1 VIDTRHEFAGLF
13 SLYLWVT
20 VGAVVVVFAVTLF
33 TVIRFRRRD
42 GEVGLPRGKDKAPLA
57 ESLYAAG
64 LAVIAVIL
72 VAATFHTENRVDP
85 VRADPGLRIA
95 ITGFQ
100 WQWRFDYENGRSVL
114 GTRDTLPTLVVPV
127 NTLIRFTATST
138 DVIHSFWI
146 PSERFKRDAFP
157 YRTTTFDLVFD
168 HEGTLLGHCA
178 EFCGLRHANMD
189 FYVRVVSAAAFS
201 AWEQGA

>member
-1 VIDTRHEFAGLF
+1 VVDTRHEFAGLF

-20 VGAVVVVFAVTLF
+20 GGVVAIVFAVTLF
-33 TVIRFRRRD
+33 TVIRFRRRAGD
-42 GEVGLPRGKDKAPLA
+42 AGYPHGRNQAPLA
-57 ESLYAAG
+57 ESLYAVG
-64 LAVIAVIL
+64 LAVIAALL
-72 VAATFHTENRVDP
+72 VAATFRTEDRVDP
-85 VRADPGLRIA
+85 VRARPGLRVA

-100 WQWRFDYENGRSVL
+100 WQWRFDYDNGASVL

-127 NTLIRFTATST
+127 DTLVRFTARSD

-146 PSERFKRDAFP
+146 PSERFKRDVFP

-178 EFCGLRHANMD
+178 EFCGLRHSNMD
-189 FYVRVVSAAAFS
+189 FYVRVVSADAFRSWERS
-201 AWEQGA
+201 A

>member
-1 VIDTRHEFAGLF
+1 VIDTRHEFGGLF

-20 VGAVVVVFAVTLF
+20 VGAVAVVFAVTLF
-33 TVIRFRRRD
+33 TVIHFRRRGD
-42 GEVGLPRGKDKAPLA
+42 EAGYPRGRDKAPLA
-57 ESLYAAG
+57 ESLYAGG
-64 LAVIAVIL
+64 LAVIAAIL

-85 VRADPGLRIA
+85 VRANPGLRIA

-100 WQWRFDYENGRSVL
+100 WQWRFDYDNGRSVL

-127 NTLIRFTATST
+127 QTLIRFTATST

-157 YRTTTFDLVFD
+157 YRTTTFDLVFE
-168 HEGTLLGHCA
+168 HEGTLIGHCA
-178 EFCGLRHANMD
+178 EFCGLRHTNMD
-189 FYVRVVSAAAFS
+189 FYVRVVSAEAFR
-201 AWEQGA
+201 AWERSA

>member
-13 SLYLWVT
+13 TLYLWVT

-33 TVIRFRRRD
+33 AVIRFRRED
-42 GEVGLPRGKDKAPLA
+42 GPARGKDKAPLA
-57 ESLYAAG
+57 ETLYALG
-64 LAVIAVIL
+64 LAVIAAL
-72 VAATFHTENRVDP
+72 LLAATFRTENRVDP
-85 VRADPGLRIA
+85 VRASPGLHIA

-100 WQWRFDYENGRSVL
+100 WQWRFDYDSGRSVL

-127 NTLIRFTATST
+127 DTLIRFTATST

-146 PSERFKRDAFP
+146 PSVRFKRDAFP

-168 HEGTLLGHCA
+168 HEGTLIGHCA
-178 EFCGLRHANMD
+178 EFCGLRHTNMD
-189 FYVRVVSAAAFS
+189 FYVRVVSADAFR
-201 AWEQGA
+201 AWERSG

>member
-1 VIDTRHEFAGLF
+1 MVDTRHEFAGLF

-20 VGAVVVVFAVTLF
+20 GGVVAIVFAVTLF
-33 TVIRFRRRD
+33 TVIRFRRR
-42 GEVGLPRGKDKAPLA
+42 A
-57 ESLYAAG
+57 
-64 LAVIAVIL
+64 
-72 VAATFHTENRVDP
+72 DP
-85 VRADPGLRIA
+85 VRARPGLRVA

-100 WQWRFDYENGRSVL
+100 WQWRFDYDNGASVL

-127 NTLIRFTATST
+127 DTLVRFTARSD

-146 PSERFKRDAFP
+146 PSERFKRDVFP

-178 EFCGLRHANMD
+178 EFCGLRHSNMD
-189 FYVRVVSAAAFS
+189 FYVRVVSADAFRSWERS
-201 AWEQGA
+201 A